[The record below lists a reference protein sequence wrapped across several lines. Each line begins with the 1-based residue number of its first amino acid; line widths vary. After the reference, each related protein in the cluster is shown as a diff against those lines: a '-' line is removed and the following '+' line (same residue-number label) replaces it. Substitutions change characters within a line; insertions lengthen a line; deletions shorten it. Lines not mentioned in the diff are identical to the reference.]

1 MQLFS
6 LGKTISI
13 GIFIKIQWAN
23 FDELILFNCWLLNMF
38 FPFSSVSN
46 QTYLLRKNRYQL
58 TVFDRLNS
66 YNKVSYFFAIFPQ
79 LHSSVFLSAKSTI
92 FSCNSLLAYRFI
104 IPSAIFSGEHFG
116 ILYTCLL
123 YTSPSPR
130 D

>member
-46 QTYLLRKNRYQL
+46 QTYLLRKNRHQL

-66 YNKVSYFFAIFPQ
+66 YKISIIILLGYSVQVYLLIF
-79 LHSSVFLSAKSTI
+79 LTLALFHNFSKLKDNNFYINSSF
-92 FSCNSLLAYRFI
+92 
-104 IPSAIFSGEHFG
+104 
-116 ILYTCLL
+116 
-123 YTSPSPR
+123 
-130 D
+130 